1 MSTPD
6 IRVRLSPEGV
16 KEVLDALKTVQGQAD
31 RVARSSAGGFNLMRS
46 AAAQLK
52 ALLPAIG
59 LAGVTAGFVGMAK
72 SALTAADE
80 TGKLA
85 QRVGATAEGISTLQ
99 FAAKT
104 ADVTTEQLSTG
115 LTRLAVSLGN
125 LERGSKTTVDSFG
138 RLGLAA
144 KDFAGLD
151 TAQAFDLVAQRL
163 GKVEDGARKTEIA
176 VQIFGKAGAQ
186 LIPLLNDL
194 AANGFGSVEEAAR
207 SLGLVIDTETA
218 NTAAQV
224 NDSFSLIKAQ
234 AQGLALQFVSG
245 LAPSVLD
252 TMNRFREET
261 AGKGVDSMRRFGTET
276 GRILRVVIQTFRAF
290 FNVVT
295 GVFRGIGNQIG
306 GLAATIGAL
315 SRGDFAGAVRIWRD
329 AGAQSRADF
338 EEFKATFKRDIQR
351 LADEATREIKPV
363 EIPVRTRDSAAGAT
377 DEGAERAAAAASRQA
392 AAEAAR
398 AERESAR
405 LAEERRRAEE
415 AAGRARFDIEQRLLE
430 LTGQQREARL
440 RALDEELAKQR
451 ELLEAGGGV
460 TTVDTDRLTRI
471 RTLEVAR
478 IDFEESLERAQQEL
492 ESLAIQRQRIEQ
504 DVELGIT
511 TQREGQLQIAEIEA
525 ARLPVLQQ
533 IAAAALTA
541 AQASGD
547 PALIAQAEQLNLQLG
562 QISNSVA
569 KAADGWIRFREQAS
583 QAIGDDLVNWLT
595 DGIEQVDSLS
605 EAFEQL
611 GDTILA
617 TLQKVMVEQFIRPQ
631 IENWVGSLFG
641 MFASWAGG
649 GSAMSG
655 LSNINITAQR
665 IPGYATGGQVA
676 IDSRPPRIA
685 RYPAGSL
692 VDATRGGVLVGPG
705 TGTSDSIPAITTGG
719 RMVRLSSGEGIIT
732 ARAMKRPGVV
742 DLLRRLNGHLPRSS
756 APGLQSR
763 FATGGVIG
771 TVGGSGM
778 RDSSSTAAG
787 GMVVN
792 QNFNITS
799 ATGSIDRTS
808 QQQVAAAAARG
819 LANASRRN
827 N

>member
-59 LAGVTAGFVGMAK
+59 LAGVTAGFVAMTRNALN
-72 SALTAADE
+72 SADALDDLSQ
-80 TGKLA
+80 K
-85 QRVGATAEGISTLQ
+85 VGASAENLSVLQYQAGISGGLESLE
-99 FAAKT
+99 AN
-104 ADVTTEQLSTG
+104 
-115 LTRLAVSLGN
+115 LTRLAVRLGD
-125 LERGSKTTVDSFG
+125 LDRGGRQAQDAFR
-138 RLGLAA
+138 RLGLTAA
-144 KDFAGLD
+144 DFAGLD
-151 TAQAFDLVAQRL
+151 TAQAFDLIAQRL
-163 GKVEDGARKTEIA
+163 GKVEDSTRKTDIA
-176 VQIFGKAGAQ
+176 VQIFGKTGAQ
-186 LIPLLNDL
+186 LMPLLNDL
-194 AANGFGSVEEAAR
+194 AANGFDNVAEAAA
-207 SLGLVIDTETA
+207 SLGLVVDTETA
-218 NTAAQV
+218 AMAGQV
-224 NDSFSLIKAQ
+224 NDSFAMIRGQ

-245 LAPSVLD
+245 LMPSVLE
-252 TMNRFREET
+252 TMTSFREET

-276 GRILRVVIQTFRAF
+276 GRILRVVAATFRLFGELVA
-290 FNVVT
+290 
-295 GVFRGIGNQIG
+295 GIFTALGNQLG
-306 GLAATIGAL
+306 GFFAAFGAFT
-315 SRGDFAGAVRIWRD
+315 RGDFREAGNIWR
-329 AGAQSRADF
+329 AMGEQSQADMDRV
-338 EEFKATFKRDIQR
+338 RDQLSRNIER
-351 LADEATREIKPV
+351 VVDEATREIKPV
-363 EIPVRTRDSAAGAT
+363 EIPVRTRDRAAGAT
-377 DEGAERAAAAASRQA
+377 DEEAERAAAAATRQA

-415 AAGRARFDIEQRLLE
+415 TAGRARFDIEQRLLE

-471 RTLEVAR
+471 RTLEVSR

-595 DGIEQVDSLS
+595 DGIDQVDSLS

-676 IDSRPPRIA
+676 VDSRPLRIA

-692 VDATRGGVLVGPG
+692 IDATGGGVLHGPG

-742 DLLRRLNGHLPRSS
+742 DLLRRLNGNLPRSS

-819 LANASRRN
+819 LARANGRN

>member
-46 AAAQLK
+46 AASQLK

-59 LAGVTAGFVGMAK
+59 LAGVTAGFVAMTRNALN
-72 SALTAADE
+72 SADALDDLSQ
-80 TGKLA
+80 K
-85 QRVGATAEGISTLQ
+85 VGASAENLSVLQYQAGISGGLESLE
-99 FAAKT
+99 AN
-104 ADVTTEQLSTG
+104 
-115 LTRLAVSLGN
+115 LTRLAVRLGD
-125 LERGSKTTVDSFG
+125 LDRGSRQAQDAFG
-138 RLGLAA
+138 RLGLTAE
-144 KDFAGLD
+144 DFAGLD
-151 TAQAFDLVAQRL
+151 TAQAFDLIAQRL
-163 GKVEDGARKTEIA
+163 GKVEDSTRKTDIA
-176 VQIFGKAGAQ
+176 VQIFGKTGAQ
-186 LIPLLNDL
+186 LVPLLNDL
-194 AANGFGSVEEAAR
+194 AANGFDNVAEAAA
-207 SLGLVIDTETA
+207 SLGLVVDSETA
-218 NTAAQV
+218 AMAGQV
-224 NDSFSLIKAQ
+224 NDSFAIIRGQ

-245 LAPSVLD
+245 LMPSVLE
-252 TMNRFREET
+252 TMTSFREET

-329 AGAQSRADF
+329 AGEQGRSDF
-338 EEFKATFKRDIQR
+338 EEFKATFKRDLQR

-363 EIPVRTRDSAAGAT
+363 EIPVRTRERAVGAT
-377 DEGAERAAAAASRQA
+377 DEGADRAAAAASRQA

-460 TTVDTDRLTRI
+460 TAADTDRLARI

-562 QISNSVA
+562 QISASVA

-595 DGIEQVDSLS
+595 DGIKQVDSLS

-631 IENWVGSLFG
+631 IESWVGSLFG
-641 MFASWAGG
+641 MFAGWAGG
-649 GSAMSG
+649 GAMSG

-665 IPGYATGGQVA
+665 IPGYAGGGQVA
-676 IDSRPPRIA
+676 IDGRPPRIA

-692 VDATRGGVLVGPG
+692 VDATGGGVLHGPG

-742 DLLRRLNGHLPRSS
+742 DLLRRLNGRLPSIS
-756 APGLQSR
+756 VPGLQSR

-771 TVGGSGM
+771 AAGGSGM
-778 RDSSSTAAG
+778 RGSGSTVAG

-792 QNFNITS
+792 QHFNITS

-808 QQQVAAAAARG
+808 QQQVGAAAARG
-819 LANASRRN
+819 LARADRRN